1 MKYKAAVIGCGMIGC
16 GYDDDPK
23 RKQISSHAGAYR
35 DNSHTELVA
44 LADVDAEKLSTYSK
58 KFAVPGYT
66 NYLEM
71 LEKEKPEIV
80 SVCTNTTTH
89 AKIVQEIAQEVVRS
103 GSFVKAIFCE
113 KPLATTVEEAQA
125 MLQACA
131 ENNILLMVNHSRR
144 FDLTHREAKAFID
157 AGRLGEIQQASAYYI
172 KGLAN
177 SGSHLLDMLRFF
189 LGDAEW
195 VQATPSKNSSS
206 LENDANVDGFLRFKS
221 GVCCTLQALDVKAY
235 WLFEIR
241 LYGTTGLLEIK
252 DSGFTFRYYSPQD
265 SPRFSGFKELQEEK
279 LPFPEHP
286 KEMLPNAIENLI
298 NTIENKEKLWCPGE
312 EGVAVLKLIEAL
324 RTSAREESR
333 RINI

>member
-35 DNSHTELVA
+35 NNPRIELVG

-80 SVCTNTTTH
+80 SVCTNTATH
-89 AKIVQEIAQEVVRS
+89 AKIVLEIAQEAAKS
-103 GSFVKAIFCE
+103 GSSIKAIFCE
-113 KPLATTVEEAQA
+113 KPLAATSEEAQA
-125 MLQACA
+125 MLQACT
-131 ENNILLMVNHSRR
+131 EKNIFLLVNHSRR
-144 FDLTHREAKAFID
+144 FDLTHRETKTFLE
-157 AGRLGEIQQASAYYI
+157 AGGLGEIQQVSAYYV

-189 LGDAEW
+189 LGEVEW
-195 VQATPSKNSSS
+195 VQATSSKNPSS
-206 LENDANVDGFLRFKS
+206 LENDANVDGFIHFKS
-221 GVCCTLQALDVKAY
+221 GVCCTLQSLEVKSY

-241 LYGTTGLLEIK
+241 IYGTKGLLEIK
-252 DSGFTFRYYSPQD
+252 DSGFTFKYYSPQD

-286 KEMLPNAIENLI
+286 KEMLPKAVENLI

-324 RTSAREESR
+324 RTSAREEGKK
-333 RINI
+333 IYL